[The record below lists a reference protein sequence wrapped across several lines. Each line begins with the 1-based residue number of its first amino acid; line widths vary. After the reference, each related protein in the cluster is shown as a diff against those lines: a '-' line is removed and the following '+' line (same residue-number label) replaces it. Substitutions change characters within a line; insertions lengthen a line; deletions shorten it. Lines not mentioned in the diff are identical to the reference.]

1 MARFYMKRE
10 AIVVAAGKSQR
21 CGEDKLY
28 FSIKGKPL
36 IFYTLERIISVLSH
50 VSLVCAEEK
59 LKWWKDVPYRLK
71 VIPGGAERQDSVSAG
86 LSALDEDTGLV
97 LIHDGARP
105 FVQEC
110 LIEKVI
116 EEAEKEGA
124 AVAGLPITETIKQVE
139 GLWVKQTLSRD
150 NIWSIQT
157 PQAFKREIIV
167 SAYKKG
173 YEVGFFGTDCAS
185 LVERAGFAVK
195 VVLGDKG
202 NIKVTTR
209 DDLIMAEKLLE

>member
-1 MARFYMKRE
+1 MKKE

-36 IFYTLERIISVLSH
+36 IFYTLERIISVFNS
-50 VSLVCAEEK
+50 SILVCAKDK
-59 LKWWKDVPYRLK
+59 LAWWKDVPFALK
-71 VIPGGAERQDSVSAG
+71 VVAGGAERQDSVSAG
-86 LSALDEDTGLV
+86 FSALDEDTDLV

-105 FVQEC
+105 FVKEC

-116 EEAEKEGA
+116 EEAEKTGA
-124 AVAGLPITETIKQVE
+124 AVAGLPVTETIKQVE
-139 GLWVKQTLSRD
+139 DLWVKQTVNRD

-167 SAYKKG
+167 SAYSQG
-173 YEVGFFGTDCAS
+173 YKDGFFGTDCAS

-195 VVLGDKG
+195 IVLGDKR
-202 NIKVTTR
+202 NIKVTTQ
-209 DDLIMAEKLLE
+209 DDLIMAER